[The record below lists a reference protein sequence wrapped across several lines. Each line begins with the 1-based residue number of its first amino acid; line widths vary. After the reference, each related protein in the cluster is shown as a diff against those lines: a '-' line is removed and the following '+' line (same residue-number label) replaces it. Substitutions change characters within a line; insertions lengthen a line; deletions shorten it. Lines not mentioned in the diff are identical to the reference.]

1 MNRDRRKEIQ
11 RVIAQLQ
18 DLAMQI
24 SAVSERIDM
33 IKSDEEEYRD
43 GIPENM
49 QSSDRYYKAEAAADA
64 LTSAYDDLESFDVE
78 SVISSLQG
86 AME

>member
-11 RVIAQLQ
+11 RIIATLE

-24 SAVSERIDM
+24 SSVSEQIDM
-33 IKSDEEEYRD
+33 IKSEEEEYRD

-49 QSSDRYYKAEAAADA
+49 QGSDRYSKAEAAADA
-64 LTSAYDDLESFDVE
+64 LSSAYDDLESFDVE
-78 SVISSLQG
+78 SVISSLQE